1 MKKQKVMS
9 QMKGQDKTPEKQLS
23 DMEIG
28 NPPEKEFSIMITKMI
43 QEHRKQEGAQ
53 SEKLQEVLNKGKI

>member
-1 MKKQKVMS
+1 MFQVKE
-9 QMKGQDKTPEKQLS
+9 QDKTPEKQLN

-43 QEHRKQEGAQ
+43 QEHRKQEDAQ